1 MNPTDSC
8 ETVLSVEGIV
18 KKFKKGPQIGPI
30 SFQLMRGE
38 LFALIG
44 PNGAGKTT
52 TIRMILG
59 IYRPDQGRIRVC
71 GRDAGSARGYA
82 AYVPEETA
90 IYPRLTGWEHLWFY
104 ARLYVGAEQA
114 RSVAERAAKYS
125 GLGSDLYRRVS
136 EYSKGMRRKLLLG
149 FALALETPLLVLDEP
164 TSGLD
169 VAAAVSM
176 RRLIRG
182 AAEAGRAVL
191 MSSHN
196 MLEVERLADRVAFI
210 ARGRIIDAGPPGALV
225 EKYEARDLEEAFVK
239 AVAEAQGEENR
250 GEAML
255 HTP

>member
-1 MNPTDSC
+1 MSHAEQC
-8 ETVLSVEGIV
+8 GIVLDVEGIV
-18 KKFKKGPQIGPI
+18 KRFKKGPKIGPI
-30 SFQLMRGE
+30 SFQLRRGE

-52 TIRMILG
+52 TIRMLLG
-59 IYRPDQGRIRVC
+59 IYRPDQGRIKVC

-90 IYPRLTGWEHLWFY
+90 VYPRLTGWEHLLFY
-104 ARLYVGAEQA
+104 ARLYVGAERA
-114 RSVAERAAKYS
+114 RDVALRAAEYT
-125 GLGSDLYRRVS
+125 GLGRDLYRRVS

-169 VAAAVSM
+169 VAAAVFM

-210 ARGRIIDAGPPGALV
+210 ARGRIVDIGPPRALV
-225 EKYEARDLEEAFVK
+225 EKYAARDLEEAFVK
-239 AVAEAQGEENR
+239 AVYGAEGGRE
-250 GEAML
+250 G
-255 HTP
+255 